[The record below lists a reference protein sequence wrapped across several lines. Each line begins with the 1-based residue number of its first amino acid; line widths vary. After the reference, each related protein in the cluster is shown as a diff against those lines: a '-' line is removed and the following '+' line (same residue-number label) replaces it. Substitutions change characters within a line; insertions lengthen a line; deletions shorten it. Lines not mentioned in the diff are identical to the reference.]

1 MTPVVLNLEAWRN
14 VPFAESFIL
23 TDGDPAAVDEDG
35 NPIDLT
41 GYSGALQ
48 VRLYGLAAGDALISL
63 ATVTS
68 DIQGVRFI
76 EPTAG
81 RINIRI
87 DESTLAALPAP
98 GKAGGKLVLA
108 YDLVL
113 TDADSLQEVYATGTF
128 TVHPGVTR

>member
-1 MTPVVLNLEAWRN
+1 MTPVILNLEAWRN

-41 GYSGALQ
+41 GYAGALQ
-48 VRLYGLAAGDALISL
+48 VRLYGLAAGDPLISL
-63 ATVTS
+63 TTVTS
-68 DIQGVRFI
+68 DVQGLRFI

-81 RINIRI
+81 RINILI
-87 DESTLAALPAP
+87 DESTLAALPES
-98 GKAGGKLVLA
+98 GKRGFPVVYA